1 MSRNGKGWLSIF
13 LTLLFLLALLPASAA
28 AATVVASGT
37 CSSSYSSVSWS
48 LDSDGLMTISGSGTM
63 KNYIFSPGS
72 YPPWYPRRAAI
83 KALRVESGVT
93 SIGSY
98 AFGDCSSLASVSLA
112 DSVLEIGK
120 SAFRGCT
127 GLTDAAIPEGVRTLG
142 CGAFEGCTS
151 LTSIHIPAS
160 VTAIHDYVEVYNSDS
175 AFQGC
180 TSLTDIT
187 VSVDNPNFKDIG
199 GVLFDKS
206 ETKLVAYPG
215 GRSGAYAVPTSV
227 ITVGGNAFEGCV
239 GLTEVSIPAS
249 VTSLGSYS
257 TTDYCPFKG
266 CTSLNS
272 ITIDS
277 DNPNYSDIGGVLCSK
292 DETELIRFPA
302 GKTGSFVIPSSV
314 TIVKNNA
321 FEGCTGLTSVSIPAG
336 VSIIRYNA
344 FRGCTGLTEVSI
356 PATVTSLGYG
366 VFEGCTSLRSASI
379 SGGVTQIDYNTFKN
393 CSSLT
398 TVSIPDCVTSIGS
411 YAFSGCGSLTGML
424 LPANLTGIGE
434 YAFEN
439 CYSLTGMTIPDSVSE
454 MGESVFSNCYRIT
467 AVTLPASL
475 EYLNLSIFSLYSGL
489 MEVHVGVNSAR
500 FADIDGVLF
509 DKAMT
514 KLLFYPGGRS
524 GEYVIPDGVKTI
536 AEGAFGD
543 CPSLTVLT
551 VPVSVTTIE
560 DYSVGD
566 CYSLTDVYY
575 GGIHSEWERIVR
587 LDYNHSLQNVTL
599 HALIARG
606 ICGTDLIW
614 SLDDN
619 GVLMISGNGDMSPSA
634 SDSDWVNYVD
644 RDAVRSIRFE
654 EGVTSI
660 YFMAF
665 IGCSNLTEV
674 SIPASVTSIGNSCF
688 YNCVSLTGIHVSED
702 NPNYA
707 DIDGVL
713 FNKDKTTLI
722 CCPGGRSGAYAI
734 PAGTDA
740 IANSAFSRCGLTV
753 VRIPASV
760 TAIQPSSFSACP

>member
-1 MSRNGKGWLSIF
+1 
-13 LTLLFLLALLPASAA
+13 
-28 AATVVASGT
+28 
-37 CSSSYSSVSWS
+37 
-48 LDSDGLMTISGSGTM
+48 
-63 KNYIFSPGS
+63 
-72 YPPWYPRRAAI
+72 
-83 KALRVESGVT
+83 
-93 SIGSY
+93 
-98 AFGDCSSLASVSLA
+98 
-112 DSVLEIGK
+112 
-120 SAFRGCT
+120 
-127 GLTDAAIPEGVRTLG
+127 
-142 CGAFEGCTS
+142 
-151 LTSIHIPAS
+151 
-160 VTAIHDYVEVYNSDS
+160 
-175 AFQGC
+175 
-180 TSLTDIT
+180 
-187 VSVDNPNFKDIG
+187 
-199 GVLFDKS
+199 
-206 ETKLVAYPG
+206 
-215 GRSGAYAVPTSV
+215 
-227 ITVGGNAFEGCV
+227 
-239 GLTEVSIPAS
+239 
-249 VTSLGSYS
+249 
-257 TTDYCPFKG
+257 
-266 CTSLNS
+266 
-272 ITIDS
+272 
-277 DNPNYSDIGGVLCSK
+277 
-292 DETELIRFPA
+292 
-302 GKTGSFVIPSSV
+302 
-314 TIVKNNA
+314 
-321 FEGCTGLTSVSIPAG
+321 
-336 VSIIRYNA
+336 
-344 FRGCTGLTEVSI
+344 
-356 PATVTSLGYG
+356 
-366 VFEGCTSLRSASI
+366 
-379 SGGVTQIDYNTFKN
+379 VTQIDYNTFKN

-674 SIPASVTSIGNSCF
+674 SIPASVTSIGKSCF